1 MSNKYLIFEDYET
14 GLDRAEVEGRAMN
27 LPFYSTDPNVNKGV
41 SMYRTSPKL
50 LKNGKYALRVTDY
63 ISLTSEEDSSTV
75 TSVTYPDPE
84 I

>member
-27 LPFYSTDPNVNKGV
+27 LPFYSTDPNVNKGI
-41 SMYRTSPKL
+41 SKYRTSPKL

-75 TSVTYPDPE
+75 NSVTYPDPE